1 MMVSEGK
8 VSRRVKK
15 RSLAVKTAFATFEVL
30 AMLSESWPI
39 PTQIRISQ
47 SSVFVVR
54 HLSG

>member
-15 RSLAVKTAFATFEVL
+15 RSLAAKTAFATFEAL
-30 AMLSESWPI
+30 AMLPESWPI

-54 HLSG
+54 HSSS

>member
-15 RSLAVKTAFATFEVL
+15 RSLAVKTAFATSEVL